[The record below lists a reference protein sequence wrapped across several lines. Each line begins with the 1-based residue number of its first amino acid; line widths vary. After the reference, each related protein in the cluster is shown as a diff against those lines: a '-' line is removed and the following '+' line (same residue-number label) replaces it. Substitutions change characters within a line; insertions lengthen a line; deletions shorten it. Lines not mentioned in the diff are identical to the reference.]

1 MWKTFRDFLWPHSN
15 LQIKVMWAPV
25 AGCCLATVTGSL
37 SSGLHVFPARK
48 SAWVPF
54 TFDSLVYRS
63 FSWNLIWQHPAFY
76 KLTER
81 RHFFKKKKM
90 WLNLLE
96 RGIIYYYRKTRCVD
110 KPTRLSAT
118 RGGILWNTHTV
129 KPRKFAECVLR
140 RAERKLSMRLLFALV
155 PKSFSWGA
163 KCSTHVTTYVSNL
176 WWCRGGNPVLLC
188 PWFAMSAWACF
199 SPRSILTEPF
209 AAH

>member
-155 PKSFSWGA
+155 PKSFFPEEQNVPRMWQ
-163 KCSTHVTTYVSNL
+163 H
-176 WWCRGGNPVLLC
+176 
-188 PWFAMSAWACF
+188 MSPISGDAVGETQFCCV
-199 SPRSILTEPF
+199 PGLQCLPEPAF
-209 AAH
+209 PQGQF